1 MDDLCRL
8 LDYGK
13 DVFERVATGFFVEI
27 RAPPNPNNK
36 KVFLILFKLIKFQG
50 NFARQRKINNLFG
63 SNYWCQL
70 DGEAVFGFL
79 KFF

>member
-27 RAPPNPNNK
+27 RAPPNLNNK
-36 KVFLILFKLIKFQG
+36 KVFF
-50 NFARQRKINNLFG
+50 NFI
-63 SNYWCQL
+63 
-70 DGEAVFGFL
+70 
-79 KFF
+79 